1 MTDKSILQLPLATSP
16 TGALLYGV
24 QDNMDKA
31 FSPTVLLGTEQAQAA
46 NFVYAGPVAP
56 PGAVPSFRRLV
67 VNDIPDLSA
76 LYMRTTGG
84 ALVSPIIS
92 NPTITGGNISGSTIV
107 VDDDKFR
114 VRNATDT
121 TKVIR
126 FSAANI
132 TPGQTRIYSWPDLT
146 GDVVTH
152 NATQDLVN
160 KSLFLRSSTAPLAT
174 FRIPHGVPPS
184 DPVDGD
190 MWTTAGGLYVRIS
203 GVTVG
208 PLAAEQTSYVTS
220 FNTRVGAIT
229 LLPADVVSALGFTP
243 YDPSLN
249 TYVRRAGDTI
259 SGALSSTSTIT
270 ATDFIDGTGS
280 LRAGINASNNL
291 ANTKVAKAGD
301 RMTGLLGHYYGAV
314 NSQQVM
320 QDYGYSD
327 ANRRWAVVIEN
338 AAYTLWSYNTT
349 GGNPTKRFAIDNSSG
364 EAFLY
369 NNMNFFGNVLQIRFR
384 SPSGNRGYD
393 IFANISDAV
402 SDGIHMRNAV
412 TNEVLCIFRE
422 TSASFGGTVYA
433 NGGFQNTSDPR
444 TKDKSTFRP
453 LNSALDKLSN
463 LNVHYGKYHDWAN
476 GDGKERV
483 FLMADNAMK
492 QGLPQVVSTGAV
504 KIDDKEYDSW
514 DVAQMI
520 AVLVKATQ
528 ELHQEVNDLKEK
540 INELTR

>member
-31 FSPTVLLGTEQAQAA
+31 FSPSVLLGTEQAQAA
-46 NFVYAGPVAP
+46 NFVYAGPVGP
-56 PGAVPSFRRLV
+56 PGAVPSFRKLV

-152 NATQDLVN
+152 NAVQDLVN
-160 KSLFLRSSTAPLAT
+160 KSVFLRSSTAPLAT

-243 YDPSLN
+243 YDPASN

-259 SGALSSTSTIT
+259 SGALSSTASIT

-280 LRAGINASNNL
+280 LRAGINAANNL
-291 ANTKVAKAGD
+291 ANTKVAKTGD
-301 RMTGLLGHYYGAV
+301 RMTGLLGHYQGAV

-320 QDYGYSD
+320 EDYGYND
-327 ANRRWAVVIEN
+327 LQRRWAVVIEN

-349 GGNPTKRFAIDNSSG
+349 GGNPTKRLAIDNANG
-364 EAFLY
+364 ETFVYAPF
-369 NNMNFFGNVLQIRFR
+369 NFYSNVPAIRFR
-384 SPSGNRGYD
+384 SPSGNIGYD
-393 IFANISDAV
+393 LFANISDVV
-402 SDGIHMRNAV
+402 SDGIHFRNAA
-412 TNEVLCIFRE
+412 TSGMLCIMRDTNTTFYG
-422 TSASFGGTVYA
+422 SVHA

-444 TKDKSTFRP
+444 TKDASTFRP
-453 LNSALDKLSN
+453 MYSALDKLSN

-476 GDGKERV
+476 ADGKERV

-492 QGLPQVVSTGAV
+492 QALPQAVTSKSV
-504 KIDDKEYDSW
+504 KIGDKEYDSW

-528 ELHQEVNDLKEK
+528 ELQQEVNDLKEK